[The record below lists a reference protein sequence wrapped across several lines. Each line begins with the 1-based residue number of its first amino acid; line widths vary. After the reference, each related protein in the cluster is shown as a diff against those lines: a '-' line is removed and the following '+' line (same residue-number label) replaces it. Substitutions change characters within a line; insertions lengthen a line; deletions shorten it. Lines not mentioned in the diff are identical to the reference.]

1 MSYASPAVQVQSRRA
16 VLELMEKLAGGL
28 IHCKHSHAGINFRPG
43 RCWLFM
49 PPPNF
54 VTVTG
59 RGVNIELA
67 KYRCQFFASRTP
79 SAMYAHPATQST
91 ATFPSHDEIG
101 GAPSGEV
108 WN

>member
-1 MSYASPAVQVQSRRA
+1 MKGDKVA
-16 VLELMEKLAGGL
+16 VLATLLSLSG
-28 IHCKHSHAGINFRPG
+28 
-43 RCWLFM
+43 CWLFM

-54 VTVTG
+54 VTVAG

-79 SAMYAHPATQST
+79 SAMYAHPAPQST